1 MYDSSKD
8 NLIPLTEIADNLGIK
23 VRKHDFDDWIEE
35 TLTPDCVIED
45 GTRGYLCVYG
55 IKVKYLYSDREY
67 QRLMNGS
74 MIKKAGKFDGRLCRP
89 LFVFRRPDG
98 KFAVADGQH
107 TGSIGYLY
115 TNQGSE
121 LVLPCQVI
129 FHPEDRNLE
138 DCVAFEAK
146 FFEDLNK
153 NRTNV
158 GAIETLRSGIAY
170 GNKESMEKEQK
181 LVTMGVHIE
190 QIGDTS
196 GYEVS
201 GLTRIL
207 EGYDVGDNSKYAK
220 KAIDTYADLIEDQN
234 SPNWSESPLL
244 GSLVAGLARVWYLR
258 DNLGKGDKGYV
269 VHKYLTERLKKT
281 SPKILTEGTSGN
293 SQSHLIAVRI
303 ITKINTLI
311 EEDVL
316 TKRDGTPLKHQI
328 SEGELKDSDITDPT
342 KTK

>member
-1 MYDSSKD
+1 MYDPSND
-8 NLIPLTEIADNLGIK
+8 NLIAITEIADNLGFTA
-23 VRKHDFDDWIEE
+23 RKHDFNEEDYIEI
-35 TLTPDCVIED
+35 TPVPVSE
-45 GTRGYLCVYG
+45 
-55 IKVKYLYSDREY
+55 LYTDKEY
-67 QRLMNGS
+67 QRLLNKA
-74 MIKKAGKFDGRLCRP
+74 MIKKAGRFDAKLCRP
-89 LFVFRRPDG
+89 LAVFERPDG
-98 KFAVADGQH
+98 KKTIADGQH
-107 TGSIGYLY
+107 TSTIGYLY
-115 TNQGSE
+115 TNQSGD
-121 LVLPCQVI
+121 LCVPCQI
-129 FHPEDRNLE
+129 IPHPKDRSLE
-138 DCVAFEAK
+138 ECVAVEAK
-146 FFEDLNK
+146 YFEDLNK

-170 GNKESMEKEQK
+170 GNKDSIEKEQK

-196 GYEVS
+196 GNEVS

-207 EGYDVGDNSKYAK
+207 EAYDIGDNSKYAK

-258 DNLGKGDKGYV
+258 DNLGRGDKGYV
-269 VHKYLTERLKKT
+269 VQKYLTERLKKT

-303 ITKINTLI
+303 VTKINTLI

-328 SEGELKDSDITDPT
+328 SEGELKDSDIIDPT
-342 KTK
+342 KTQ

>member
-1 MYDSSKD
+1 MYDPTND
-8 NLIPLTEIADNLGIK
+8 NLIAITEIADNLGFTS
-23 VRKHDFDDWIEE
+23 RKHDFDEE
-35 TLTPDCVIED
+35 EYIPITMVPVSE
-45 GTRGYLCVYG
+45 
-55 IKVKYLYSDREY
+55 LYTDKEY
-67 QRLMNGS
+67 QRLLNKA
-74 MIKKAGKFDGRLCRP
+74 MIKKAGRFDAKLCRP
-89 LFVFRRPDG
+89 LAVFERPDG
-98 KFAVADGQH
+98 KKTIADGQH
-107 TGSIGYLY
+107 TSTIGYLY
-115 TNQGSE
+115 TNQSGD
-121 LVLPCQVI
+121 LCVPCQI
-129 FHPEDRNLE
+129 IPHPKNRSLE
-138 DCVAFEAK
+138 ECVAVEAK
-146 FFEDLNK
+146 YFEDLNK

-170 GNKESMEKEQK
+170 GNKDSIEKEQK

-196 GYEVS
+196 GNEVS

-207 EGYDVGDNSKYAK
+207 EAYDIGDNSKYAR
-220 KAIDTYADLIEDQN
+220 KAIDTYANLIEDQN

-258 DNLGKGDKGYV
+258 DNLGRGDKGYV
-269 VHKYLTERLKKT
+269 VQKYLTERLKKT

-303 ITKINTLI
+303 VTKINTLI

-328 SEGELKDSDITDPT
+328 SEGELKDSDIIDPT
-342 KTK
+342 KTQ

>member
-8 NLIPLTEIADNLGIK
+8 NLVPITEIADNLGLV
-23 VRKHDFDDWIEE
+23 VRKHDFDEE
-35 TLTPDCVIED
+35 DYIPITMVP
-45 GTRGYLCVYG
+45 
-55 IKVKYLYSDREY
+55 VKELYSDKEY
-67 QRLMNGS
+67 QRLLNKA
-74 MIKKAGKFDGRLCRP
+74 MIKKAGRFDAKLCRP
-89 LFVFRRPDG
+89 LAVFERPDG
-98 KFAVADGQH
+98 KKTIADGQH
-107 TGSIGYLY
+107 TTTIGYLY
-115 TNQGSE
+115 TNQSGE
-121 LVLPCQVI
+121 LCVPCQVI
-129 FHPEDRNLE
+129 VHPEDRTLE
-138 DCVAFEAK
+138 ECVSVEAK
-146 FFEDLNK
+146 YFEDLNK

-170 GNKESMEKEQK
+170 GNKDAIEKEQK

-201 GLTRIL
+201 GLTRVL
-207 EGYDVGDNSKYAK
+207 EAYDVGDNPKYAK

-234 SPNWSESPLL
+234 SPNWSESPML
-244 GSLVAGLARVWYLR
+244 GSLIAGLARVWYLR
-258 DNLGKGDKGYV
+258 DNLGRGDKGYV
-269 VHKYLTERLKKT
+269 VHQYLTERLKKT

-303 ITKINTLI
+303 VTKINTLI

-328 SEGELKDSDITDPT
+328 SEGELKDSDIIDPT
-342 KTK
+342 KTQ